1 MPVIKCRVCG
11 AVATAQIEAGRIVTS
26 CGASFRENCRFLV
39 GRKRGSVSA
48 CPQMAA
54 ALAKLAHRS
63 RRHAQR
69 KPGRHSR
76 ARAERTPAET
86 RPPIRNDRAAALFS
100 THPHKAAFR
109 WRTLMR
115 EQKLADAY
123 KAWRQALENMR
134 EALTMNPLVTEPLR
148 ASAEAF
154 ESVGRVLFG
163 SPNGAAGPARSA
175 RKTGTRTAA
184 SHSRSKAKT
193 RPRRRGRPA
202 KKG

>member
-1 MPVIKCRVCG
+1 
-11 AVATAQIEAGRIVTS
+11 
-26 CGASFRENCRFLV
+26 
-39 GRKRGSVSA
+39 
-48 CPQMAA
+48 
-54 ALAKLAHRS
+54 
-63 RRHAQR
+63 
-69 KPGRHSR
+69 
-76 ARAERTPAET
+76 
-86 RPPIRNDRAAALFS
+86 
-100 THPHKAAFR
+100 
-109 WRTLMR
+109 MR

-184 SHSRSKAKT
+184 SHSRCKVKT